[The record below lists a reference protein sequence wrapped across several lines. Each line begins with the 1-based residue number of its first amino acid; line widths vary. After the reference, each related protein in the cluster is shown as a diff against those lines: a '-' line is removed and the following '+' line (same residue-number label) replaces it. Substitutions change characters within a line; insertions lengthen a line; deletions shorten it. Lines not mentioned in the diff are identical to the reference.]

1 MFTLKSADATVFV
14 SEKYAKKRGF
24 WRLERGCIVLK
35 SKNVYLPLLPGVDAA
50 NAELVRIALKA
61 GKFNAGDSGVE

>member
-1 MFTLKSADATVFV
+1 MLQFLFPKNTLKSADNSRFSFPKNTLKSADATVFV

-35 SKNVYLPLLPGVDAA
+35 SKNVYLPL
-50 NAELVRIALKA
+50 RC
-61 GKFNAGDSGVE
+61 